1 MAGTNQIRWRDVD
14 SRKIAN
20 LVRQF
25 NAKITSVSKKHPEL
39 ARIQPERIV
48 SKELQD
54 FLKKYDRATFNRYVG
69 RLQRYLRKGA
79 ELPYTT
85 KQDVTITNWQK
96 REIDNNFRSINAR
109 RRAEMNKYQP
119 SAEKGTLRT
128 IEEGNLRPR
137 KNTVNEI
144 KEKNWGKFV
153 ENLEKQVL
161 SYADN
166 SRKEQ
171 YKQNYIRAIQNQF
184 GDSSPLIN
192 IISDIDSESLV
203 KAYYSDPILQIDF
216 VYDPKEAQELE
227 RLIIEKLNTVKNE
240 G

>member
-25 NAKITSVSKKHPEL
+25 NAKITRVSKQHPEL
-39 ARIQPERIV
+39 ARIQPERII

-54 FLKKYDRATFNRYVG
+54 FLKRYDRATFNRYVG

-171 YKQNYIRAIQNQF
+171 YKQNYIKAIQNQF
-184 GDSSPLIN
+184 GDSSPIIN
-192 IISDIDSESLV
+192 IISEIDSENLIE
-203 KAYYSDPILQIDF
+203 AYYSDPILQIDF

-227 RLIIEKLNTVKNE
+227 RLIIERLNTVKND